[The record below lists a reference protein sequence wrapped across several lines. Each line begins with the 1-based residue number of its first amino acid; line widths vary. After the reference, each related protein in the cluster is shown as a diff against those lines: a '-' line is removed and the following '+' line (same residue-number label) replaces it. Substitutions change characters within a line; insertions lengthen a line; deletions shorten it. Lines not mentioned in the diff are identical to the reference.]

1 MKTLLTILAPVMI
14 LAGICFAVNTLSTFA
29 RAQRP
34 PGATAAA
41 AERYKVIGVADDDP
55 ISLEAKLNKLGADGW
70 KLRVSFNADQFR
82 GLILA
87 R

>member
-1 MKTLLTILAPVMI
+1 MKPFLTILVSAMI
-14 LAGICFAVNTLSTFA
+14 FAGICFAANSLSTVA

-34 PGATAAA
+34 PGPAAAA
-41 AERYKVIGVADDDP
+41 AEQYKVIGVADDDP
-55 ISLEAKLNKLGADGW
+55 ASLEAKLNKLGADGW
-70 KLRVSFNADQFR
+70 KLRASFNADQFR

>member
-14 LAGICFAVNTLSTFA
+14 LAGIYFAVNTLSTFA

-34 PGATAAA
+34 PGAAAAA
-41 AERYKVIGVADDDP
+41 AEQYKVIGVADDDP
-55 ISLEAKLNKLGADGW
+55 TSLEAKLNKLGADGW
-70 KLRVSFNADQFR
+70 KLRVSLNADQFR

-87 R
+87 K